1 MEKGE
6 SILEAIY
13 EEDDLGDG
21 GDVEMLDV
29 EEGELVDSNSV
40 NDRDKSGFAD
50 GNGENQGSQ
59 SKNEKRRGNKKKN
72 KKKKS
77 GSGPK
82 PLDINRFV
90 LDTCRRLKEK
100 KSYMVYNAVGCLGI
114 SALSDL
120 VKEHLMIYIVS
131 STIEI
136 PFATSNPVLLA
147 EMTDFISC
155 LLIEVITFFFPR
167 CEPLCGDVDSQV
179 DAIQSCGGQM
189 TADGRRCRTGGGI
202 LWNIIKAREPAAYR
216 EIMKKA
222 KEFEKQFKQ
231 QNVRQAPAQ
240 SKEISSQETT
250 LSNGT
255 AASVPQD
262 AGLIPNDPTEEF
274 SAEGT
279 RKSVHDRIRV
289 PVSYEDLLG
298 EDSKDD

>member
-1 MEKGE
+1 MEKCE
-6 SILEAIY
+6 SILEAIC

-29 EEGELVDSNSV
+29 EEGELVDGNSV

-50 GNGENQGSQ
+50 VNGENQG
-59 SKNEKRRGNKKKN
+59 
-72 KKKKS
+72 
-77 GSGPK
+77 
-82 PLDINRFV
+82 FV

-100 KSYMVYNAVGCLGI
+100 KSYMVYTAVGCLGI

-120 VKEHLMIYIVS
+120 VKEKRQTTVQS
-131 STIEI
+131 STFEDG
-136 PFATSNPVLLA
+136 N
-147 EMTDFISC
+147 
-155 LLIEVITFFFPR
+155 FFFHEAVAASTTAFAAS
-167 CEPLCGDVDSQV
+167 CSLSASITMEATWLLLSTNNSIIIPLKMDWLTPSV
-179 DAIQSCGGQM
+179 A
-189 TADGRRCRTGGGI
+189 RTMNWSSG
-202 LWNIIKAREPAAYR
+202 
-216 EIMKKA
+216 
-222 KEFEKQFKQ
+222 KQFKQ

-255 AASVPQD
+255 AASVPQG
-262 AGLIPNDPTEEF
+262 AGLIPNDPAEEF
-274 SAEGT
+274 SAEGA

>member
-6 SILEAIY
+6 SILEVIY
-13 EEDDLGDG
+13 EEDDL

-40 NDRDKSGFAD
+40 NDPDKSGFAD
-50 GNGENQGSQ
+50 VNGENQGSQ
-59 SKNEKRRGNKKKN
+59 SKNKKRRGNKKKN

-100 KSYMVYNAVGCLGI
+100 KSYMVYTAVGCLGI

-120 VKEHLMIYIVS
+120 VKE
-131 STIEI
+131 
-136 PFATSNPVLLA
+136 
-147 EMTDFISC
+147 
-155 LLIEVITFFFPR
+155 
-167 CEPLCGDVDSQV
+167 V

-255 AASVPQD
+255 AASVPQG
-262 AGLIPNDPTEEF
+262 AGLIPNDPAEEF
-274 SAEGT
+274 SAEGA

>member
-6 SILEAIY
+6 SILEVIY
-13 EEDDLGDG
+13 EEDDL

-40 NDRDKSGFAD
+40 NDPDKSGFAD
-50 GNGENQGSQ
+50 VNGENQG
-59 SKNEKRRGNKKKN
+59 
-72 KKKKS
+72 
-77 GSGPK
+77 
-82 PLDINRFV
+82 FV

-100 KSYMVYNAVGCLGI
+100 KSYMVYTAVGCLGI

-120 VKEHLMIYIVS
+120 VKE
-131 STIEI
+131 I
-136 PFATSNPVLLA
+136 PFATSNPVPLA

-155 LLIEVITFFFPR
+155 LLIE
-167 CEPLCGDVDSQV
+167 V

-222 KEFEKQFKQ
+222 KEFEVSTYLHIKFVLDTCRRLKEKKSYMVYTAVGCLGISALSDLVKEKQFKQ

-255 AASVPQD
+255 AASVPQG
-262 AGLIPNDPTEEF
+262 AGLIPNDPAEEF
-274 SAEGT
+274 SAEGA